1 MVVELRRLESLVR
14 EFMNFAREQRL
25 ALRPIDVPHF
35 LADDY
40 VASHDAKL
48 DIYRR
53 IARLTNVHDLGALRA
68 ELRDRFGPL
77 PPPAEATMALAELRL
92 AGGALGVESILVRGD
107 EARITFVD
115 SAVPRMKGL
124 SAAFHEVQF
133 QAEVRRAR
141 PLSLKLTRLGG
152 ASILDGLARALRS
165 LV

>member
-1 MVVELRRLESLVR
+1 
-14 EFMNFAREQRL
+14 
-25 ALRPIDVPHF
+25 
-35 LADDY
+35 
-40 VASHDAKL
+40 
-48 DIYRR
+48 
-53 IARLTNVHDLGALRA
+53 
-68 ELRDRFGPL
+68 
-77 PPPAEATMALAELRL
+77 MALAELRL